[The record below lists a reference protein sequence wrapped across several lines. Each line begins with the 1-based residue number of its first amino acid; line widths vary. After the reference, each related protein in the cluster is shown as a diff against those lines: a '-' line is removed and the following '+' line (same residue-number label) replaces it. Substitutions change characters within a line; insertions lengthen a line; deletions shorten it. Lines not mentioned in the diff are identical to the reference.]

1 MGIACVIFDMDDV
14 LCDYHVDTRIAYLA
28 EVSGRSVDFVRRAV
42 WKTDFLDRSDRGE
55 FSAADYLAEF
65 GRLLG
70 YPLSRAEWVAARKAA
85 MPVFPDMLALV
96 EALKRQ
102 MPVALLTNNDHLV
115 AETIGELFPEIVPLF
130 GDRLFVSAFFG
141 LAKPD
146 PACFIACCEA
156 IGVLPHQAFFTDDRA
171 ENIMGA
177 EQAGLSGHVFSGKAG
192 LLTAL
197 ASVGV
202 RM

>member
-14 LCDYHVDTRIAYLA
+14 LCDYHVDTRIARLA
-28 EVSGRSVDFVRRAV
+28 EVSGRNEDFIRRAV
-42 WKTDFLDRSDRGE
+42 WETDFLDRSDRGE
-55 FSAADYLAEF
+55 FSAHEYLAEF

-70 YPLSRAEWVAARKAA
+70 YPLSRAEWVEARKAA

-96 EALKRQ
+96 EALKQQ

-115 AETIGELFPEIVPLF
+115 AETIAELFPEIVPLF
-130 GDRLFVSAFFG
+130 GDKLFVSASFG

-146 PACFIACCEA
+146 PACFTACCER
-156 IGVLPHQAFFTDDRA
+156 IGVAPQSAFFTDDRS
-171 ENIMGA
+171 ENIIGA

-192 LLTAL
+192 LVAAL
-197 ASVGV
+197 AAKGLLV
-202 RM
+202 

>member
-14 LCDYHVDTRIAYLA
+14 LCDYHVETRIAHLA
-28 EVSGRSVDFVRRAV
+28 EVSDRSADFVRRAI
-42 WKTDFLDRSDRGE
+42 WETDFLDRSDRGE
-55 FSAADYLAEF
+55 FSSHDYLAEF

-70 YPLSRAEWVAARKAA
+70 YPLSRAEWIAARKAA
-85 MPVFPDMLALV
+85 MPAFPDMLALV
-96 EALKRQ
+96 GALKQR

-130 GDRLFVSAFFG
+130 GERLFVSASFG

-156 IGVLPHQAFFTDDRA
+156 IGVLPRESFFTDDRA
-171 ENIMGA
+171 ENIAGA
-177 EQAGLSGHVFSGKAG
+177 AQAGLSGHVFSGKAG
-192 LLTAL
+192 LVAAL
-197 ASVGV
+197 AAKGV
-202 RM
+202 DV

>member
-1 MGIACVIFDMDDV
+1 MGMECVIFDMDDV
-14 LCDYHVDTRIAYLA
+14 LCDYNVDTRIAHLA
-28 EVSGRSVDFVRRAV
+28 GVSGRSADFVRRAV
-42 WKTDFLDRSDRGE
+42 WETDFLDRSDRGE
-55 FSAADYLAEF
+55 FSASEYLAEF

-96 EALKRQ
+96 GALKAQ

-115 AETIGELFPEIVPLF
+115 AETIGELFPQIVPLF
-130 GDRLFVSAFFG
+130 GDKLFVSASFG

-156 IGVLPHQAFFTDDRA
+156 IGVLPQTAFFTDDRV
-171 ENIMGA
+171 ENIKGA
-177 EQAGLSGHVFSGKAG
+177 EQAGLSGHVFSGRAG
-192 LLTAL
+192 LVSAL
-197 ASVGV
+197 AAKGV
-202 RM
+202 RV